1 MLASIFFD
9 LYRHTLPSKINME
22 TEILS
27 LDKCCTRKISVD
39 YKKGSPKFERKL
51 KEKIATKLSWF
62 NQTLYTVCILL
73 VTICS
78 PNVVKARK
86 SKIIKTVL
94 EEVTLKSVKTKV
106 YHET

>member
-1 MLASIFFD
+1 
-9 LYRHTLPSKINME
+9 ME

-39 YKKGSPKFERKL
+39 YKKGSPKFGMKL

-78 PNVVKARK
+78 PNVVKGD
-86 SKIIKTVL
+86 KIENLQNSIRRSNTKVSQN
-94 EEVTLKSVKTKV
+94 KSVSRNLIEVKEGIEVRKFKD
-106 YHET
+106 